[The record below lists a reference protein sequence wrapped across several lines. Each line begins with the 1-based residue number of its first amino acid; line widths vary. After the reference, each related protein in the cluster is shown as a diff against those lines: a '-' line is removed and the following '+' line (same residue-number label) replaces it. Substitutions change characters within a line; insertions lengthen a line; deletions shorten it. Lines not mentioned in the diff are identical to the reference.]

1 MTISINYIDPNK
13 RKVQTLKIK
22 KLNLK
27 THKGQFLMA
36 YAKKFILPF
45 NKYTTYQSNV
55 WNYKGKTLNFKID
68 GNIVRQSNSSYGKNV
83 IKLNNTVFS
92 LNNHKHIMFQFFK
105 NLQKLKKDHFFGAK
119 FNHYFHRNDDP
130 YFGTHLAKP
139 QDYQIKSGYTDV
151 KLNTGMKSIY
161 GQWESKDQDN
171 TCNLVDNI
179 WNDQFMC
186 WLDPKDPQDKILIDN
201 PNGGSFQSNNKEAA

>member
-1 MTISINYIDPNK
+1 MTISINYIDPAK
-13 RKVQTLKIK
+13 RKIQTLKIK

-45 NKYTTYQSNV
+45 NRYTTYQSNV
-55 WNYKGKTLNFKID
+55 WNYEGKTLNFRIN
-68 GNIVRQSNSSYGKNV
+68 GAIARQSNAALGRNI

-92 LNNHKHIMFQFFK
+92 LRNYKHIMFQFFK

-119 FNHYFHRNDDP
+119 FNHSFHRNFDP

-139 QDYQIKSGYTDV
+139 QDYQEKSCDGDGWGDV
-151 KLNTGMKSIY
+151 WVYS
-161 GQWESKDQDN
+161 
-171 TCNLVDNI
+171 I
-179 WNDQFMC
+179 WNEQFMC
-186 WLDPKDPQDKILIDN
+186 LLNPFDAKDKILIDN
-201 PNGGSFQSNNKEAA
+201 PNGGSFKLKMKEAA